1 MRTVAVAYWLG
12 LSHPGPYSRAQPGA
26 HGTVFGGA
34 GPAAEGHKY
43 QLTFPAPTGTPR
55 APPKLRPLLS
65 VGLLLARLAASNDG
79 APPPLSKGRIICT
92 CSNIHL
98 IPSHQ
103 TSSSSTTSAP
113 FHCWLSTFIRP
124 LFLVLSAAMSSDAP
138 GLASSPEAPK
148 PKPWLDKPSQ
158 AKSLAS
164 GGLGLGLGVTEAQA
178 KGSSRGLEGG
188 K

>member
-1 MRTVAVAYWLG
+1 MPKPVPFTPKPAVAKLPLAVRKDIRDNFDSKKEDFQTRIKELLG
-12 LSHPGPYSRAQPGA
+12 
-26 HGTVFGGA
+26 VD
-34 GPAAEGHKY
+34 
-43 QLTFPAPTGTPR
+43 TFT
-55 APPKLRPLLS
+55 
-65 VGLLLARLAASNDG
+65 
-79 APPPLSKGRIICT
+79 I
-92 CSNIHL
+92 
-98 IPSHQ
+98 
-103 TSSSSTTSAP
+103 
-113 FHCWLSTFIRP
+113 
-124 LFLVLSAAMSSDAP
+124 SDAP